1 MSLSLACS
9 PAARRIRV
17 MVADDS
23 AVIRGLISRAIEAEP
38 DIEIVASVPDGR
50 AAVSTLQR
58 TPVDVIVLDVD
69 MPVMD
74 GLTAIPLLVKA
85 VPGIKIVMA
94 STHTQRNAK
103 ITLDALAKGAADY
116 ILKPSAS
123 RELLGPAAF
132 HRELLEKIRELGGR
146 SAAVTPSV
154 VPVGTPQPSASG
166 QPKRLS
172 LRPAPTLP
180 PQIIAMGSSTGGPQ
194 ALFRVLKDLAP
205 GAKIPILVAQHMPAT
220 FTAIL
225 AGHIT
230 RQCGVPAVEAT
241 DGLTPEPGCIYV
253 APGNFHMTVD
263 ATRMIRLNQDP
274 PENYCRPSVDPM
286 LRSLAALYGARV
298 LAVILTGMGHDGLS
312 GSRAVVE
319 AGGAVFAQDEATSV
333 VWGMPGAVAI
343 AGLCS
348 AVLPVAEI
356 GPRLRPYALGK
367 A

>member
-1 MSLSLACS
+1 
-9 PAARRIRV
+9 

-50 AAVSTLQR
+50 AAVSALQR

-146 SAAVTPSV
+146 SAAVTPGV
-154 VPVGTPQPSASG
+154 VPVGAPRPSASG
-166 QPKRLS
+166 HPKRLS

-194 ALFRVLKDLAP
+194 ALFRVLKDMAP
-205 GAKIPILVAQHMPAT
+205 GAKVPILVAQHMPAT

-230 RQCGVPAVEAT
+230 RQCGVPAIEAT

-263 ATRMIRLNQDP
+263 ASRTIRLNQDP

-286 LRSLAALYGARV
+286 LRSLAGLYGGRV
-298 LAVILTGMGHDGLS
+298 LAVILTGMGHDGLN
-312 GSRAVVE
+312 GSRAVVN

-333 VWGMPGAVAI
+333 VWGMPGAVAV

-348 AVLPVAEI
+348 AVLPVTEI